1 MSIDQKQ
8 LAEVAALVPGARVMP
23 DAGLEYIF
31 LPGLKVIVGKEE
43 CVLDALL
50 CPVQHGGYTTRL
62 FLAEPIPQRGQNWTT
77 HNILSRSWHT
87 WSWNNVPANL
97 SPMQILS
104 AHLKA
109 LR

>member
-1 MSIDQKQ
+1 VSIDQKQ
-8 LAEVAALVPGARVMP
+8 LAEIVALVPGVRAML
-23 DAGLEYIF
+23 DADIEYIF
-31 LPGLKVIVGKEE
+31 LPDLKVMVGHEE
-43 CVLDALL
+43 RILDALL
-50 CPVQHGGYTTRL
+50 CPVQYGGYTTRL

-97 SPMQILS
+97 SLMQILS

>member
-8 LAEVAALVPGARVMP
+8 LAEVAALVPGARMMP
-23 DAGLEYIF
+23 DAGIEYIF
-31 LPGLKVIVGKEE
+31 LPGLKLTIGQEE

-62 FLAEPIPQRGQNWTT
+62 FLADPIPRRGPNWTT

-97 SPMQILS
+97 SPLQILS

>member
-8 LAEVAALVPGARVMP
+8 LAEVAALVPGARVMS
-23 DAGLEYIF
+23 DAGIDYIF
-31 LPGLKVIVGKEE
+31 LPGLKVTIGKDER
-43 CVLDALL
+43 VLDALL
-50 CPVQHGGYTTRL
+50 CPVQHSGYTTRL
-62 FLAEPIPQRGQNWTT
+62 FLAESIPQRGQNWTT
-77 HNILSRSWHT
+77 HNILSRLWHT
-87 WSWNNVPANL
+87 WSWNNVPATL

>member
-8 LAEVAALVPGARVMP
+8 LAEVATLVPGARVMP
-23 DAGLEYIF
+23 DAGIDYIF
-31 LPGLKVIVGKEE
+31 LPDLKVTVGQEE
-43 CVLDALL
+43 RVLDALL
-50 CPVQHGGYTTRL
+50 CPVQHGSYTTRL

-87 WSWNNVPANL
+87 WSWNNVPNSL
-97 SPMQILS
+97 SPMRILS
-104 AHLKA
+104 AHLRA

>member
-23 DAGLEYIF
+23 DAGIDYIF
-31 LPGLKVIVGKEE
+31 LPGLKVSVGQEE
-43 CVLDALL
+43 RILDALL
-50 CPVQHGGYTTRL
+50 CPVQHGGYATRL

-87 WSWNNVPANL
+87 WSWNNIPASL

-104 AHLKA
+104 AHLRA

>member
-1 MSIDQKQ
+1 MSIDSNQ
-8 LAEVAALVPGARVMP
+8 LAEVAALVPGARVMS
-23 DAGLEYIF
+23 DGGIDYIF
-31 LPGLKVIVGKEE
+31 LPDLKVTVGEKE

-50 CPVQHGGYTTRL
+50 CSMQHGGYTTRL

-87 WSWNNVPANL
+87 WSWNNVPASL

-104 AHLKA
+104 AHLRA

>member
-23 DAGLEYIF
+23 DAGPEYIF

-62 FLAEPIPQRGQNWTT
+62 FLSEPIPQRGQNWTT

-87 WSWNNVPANL
+87 WSWNNVPAYL

>member
-1 MSIDQKQ
+1 VSIDQTK
-8 LAEVAALVPGARVMP
+8 LAEVAAFVPGARLIP
-23 DAGLEYIF
+23 DAGIDYIF
-31 LPGLKVIVGKEE
+31 LPGMKVFVGQAER
-43 CVLDALL
+43 VLDALL

-77 HNILSRSWHT
+77 HNILSRTWHT

>member
-8 LAEVAALVPGARVMP
+8 FTEIAFLVPGARVMC
-23 DAGLEYIF
+23 DGGIDYIF
-31 LPGLKVIVGKEE
+31 LPGLKVTVGQEE
-43 CVLDALL
+43 RVIDALL
-50 CPVQHGGYTTRL
+50 CPVQHGGYSTRL
-62 FLAEPIPQRGQNWTT
+62 FLAEPIPQRGQNWTM

-104 AHLKA
+104 AHLRA

>member
-8 LAEVAALVPGARVMP
+8 LAEVAALVPGARMMP
-23 DAGLEYIF
+23 DAGIEYIF
-31 LPGLKVIVGKEE
+31 LPGLKLTIGQEE

-62 FLAEPIPQRGQNWTT
+62 FLADPIPRRGQNWTT
-77 HNILSRSWHT
+77 HNILSRSWLT

-97 SPMQILS
+97 SPLQILS

>member
-8 LAEVAALVPGARVMP
+8 LSEVATLVPGARVMP
-23 DAGLEYIF
+23 DGGIDYIF
-31 LPGLKVIVGKEE
+31 LPGLRVSVGDEE
-43 CVLDALL
+43 RVLDALL

-62 FLAEPIPQRGQNWTT
+62 FLEEPIPQRGQNWTT
-77 HNILSRSWHT
+77 HNILSRLWHT

-104 AHLKA
+104 AHVGA

>member
-1 MSIDQKQ
+1 MNIDQKQ
-8 LAEVAALVPGARVMP
+8 LAEIVALVPGARVMP
-23 DAGLEYIF
+23 DAGIDYIF
-31 LPGLKVIVGKEE
+31 MPGLKVTVGQEE
-43 CVLDALL
+43 RVLDALL
-50 CPVQHGGYTTRL
+50 CTAQHGGYTTRL

-87 WSWNNVPANL
+87 WSWNNVPTNL
-97 SPMQILS
+97 SPIQILS

>member
-8 LAEVAALVPGARVMP
+8 LAEIAALVPAARVMP
-23 DAGLEYIF
+23 DAGIDYIF
-31 LPGLKVIVGKEE
+31 LPGLKVAVGQDERL
-43 CVLDALL
+43 LDALL
-50 CPVQHGGYTTRL
+50 CPSQHGGYTTRL
-62 FLAEPIPQRGQNWTT
+62 FLAEPIAQRGQNWTT

-97 SPMQILS
+97 SPAQILS
-104 AHLKA
+104 AHLGA

>member
-8 LAEVAALVPGARVMP
+8 LAEIAALIPGARVMP
-23 DAGLEYIF
+23 DAGIDYIF
-31 LPGLKVIVGKEE
+31 LPGLKVGVGQEE
-43 CVLDALL
+43 RVLDALL
-50 CPVQHGGYTTRL
+50 CPVQHGGYSTRL
-62 FLAEPIPQRGQNWTT
+62 FLAEPLPQRGQNWTI

-97 SPMQILS
+97 SLMQILS